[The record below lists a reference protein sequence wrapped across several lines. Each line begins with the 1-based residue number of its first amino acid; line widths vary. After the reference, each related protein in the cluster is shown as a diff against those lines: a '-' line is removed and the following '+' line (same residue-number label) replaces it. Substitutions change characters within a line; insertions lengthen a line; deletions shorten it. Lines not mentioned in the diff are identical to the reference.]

1 MSTAANITPPGTGLS
16 GDPGLHDTDAE
27 VVGGRTLSRGERH
40 TAWAMV
46 SPTLVMILAVAFVP
60 VLWTIWLS
68 LHNATLIQTGSWAGF
83 SNYTFVFDDPVF
95 RQ

>member
-16 GDPGLHDTDAE
+16 DDPGLRDTAAE
-27 VVGGRTLSRGERH
+27 VVGGRTLSRGERR

-68 LHNATLIQTGSWAGF
+68 L
-83 SNYTFVFDDPVF
+83 P
-95 RQ
+95 